1 MLVVERFYAYLLSSS
16 FYLSL
21 TLKSKVQHDIK
32 SISTMHYFFVVLIKN
47 LKKTFSVSSFQ
58 FLKILHVSLSLS
70 SCTTP
75 QTLFPVINDKAVE
88 LIFMFSTYP
97 LKSSSQKQ
105 VGIST
110 CFHNV
115 TISNKTAITKD
126 ICFYLKA
133 PCHPPTP
140 LTNKATLKMNALKL
154 YIIRCSHKH
163 KTQI

>member
-1 MLVVERFYAYLLSSS
+1 
-16 FYLSL
+16 
-21 TLKSKVQHDIK
+21 
-32 SISTMHYFFVVLIKN
+32 
-47 LKKTFSVSSFQ
+47 VSSFQ
-58 FLKILHVSLSLS
+58 FLKFLHVSLSLS

-133 PCHPPTP
+133 PCHPLPP

-163 KTQI
+163 KTQIWNSILCIFNKNVTFCLRLTFSNDYINTRVTIV